1 MSKLG
6 RGNRPRNKHSKLKKA
21 LATGNFSLP
30 INEAKLDGEELEAA
44 QNDPK
49 LSSMTY
55 KKLKK
60 YFKKI

>member
-6 RGNRPRNKHSKLKKA
+6 KGNRPRKLKRA

-30 INEAKLDGEELEAA
+30 KTKAKLDGEELEAA
-44 QNDPK
+44 TIDPT
-49 LSSMTY
+49 LSQMTY
-55 KKLKK
+55 KQLLK